1 MHVIELVLSLFV
13 AVAALAYFASR
24 ARVPYPIFLVVGGLA
39 LGFIPNLPRATLDP
53 DVVFVLFLPP
63 ILYYAGIMTSWRD
76 FKANGRAIGLLAI
89 GLVLFTT
96 ALVAVAAHYLM
107 GMSWATGFVLGAV
120 ISPPDAVAA
129 TAIMSKMRIPR
140 RIITILEGES
150 LGNDATALVA
160 YQLAV
165 LAVARGPFSM
175 ADGALPVI
183 LVNLRGGRV
192 RPLPRAVNA
201 WARAR
206 LLA

>member
-13 AVAALAYFASR
+13 AVAALAYFAGR
-24 ARVPYPIFLVVGGLA
+24 LHVPYPIFLVLGGLA
-39 LGFIPNLPRATLDP
+39 LGFIPNLPRVTLDP

-63 ILYYAGIMTSWRD
+63 ILDHAGIMTSWRD
-76 FKANGRAIGLLAI
+76 FKANRASIGLLAF

-96 ALVAVAAHYLM
+96 ALVAVTAHYLM
-107 GMSWATGFVLGAV
+107 GMSWASGFVLGGG

-150 LGNDATALVA
+150 LVNDATALVA

-165 LAVARGPFSM
+165 LAVARGQFSL
-175 ADGALPVI
+175 ADGS
-183 LVNLRGGRV
+183 LRFIWVSVGGV
-192 RPLPRAVNA
+192 GIG
-201 WARAR
+201 
-206 LLA
+206 LLAGVVMAW